1 MKQNKGTI
9 LKSSVDYIRRL
20 KKDRERLKLAE
31 NRSQSLE
38 DVNKKLLLRVQ
49 VSQLKLW
56 YSCVTLRVYDRSIC
70 CCQHNL
76 KYFIHCSPS
85 IWIDFL

>member
-20 KKDRERLKLAE
+20 KKDRERLKSAE

-56 YSCVTLRVYDRSIC
+56 CSCVILRVYDRSIC
-70 CCQHNL
+70 CGQHKFEVL
-76 KYFIHCSPS
+76 YTLFATPL
-85 IWIDFL
+85 F

>member
-20 KKDRERLKLAE
+20 KKDRERMKQYE

-38 DVNKKLLLRVQ
+38 DMNKKLLLRVQ
-49 VSQLKLW
+49 VRYLLFES
-56 YSCVTLRVYDRSIC
+56 
-70 CCQHNL
+70 
-76 KYFIHCSPS
+76 
-85 IWIDFL
+85 

>member
-20 KKDRERLKLAE
+20 KKDRDRLKLAE

-49 VSQLKLW
+49 VTKINHKTKKEIMSLF
-56 YSCVTLRVYDRSIC
+56 S
-70 CCQHNL
+70 
-76 KYFIHCSPS
+76 
-85 IWIDFL
+85 